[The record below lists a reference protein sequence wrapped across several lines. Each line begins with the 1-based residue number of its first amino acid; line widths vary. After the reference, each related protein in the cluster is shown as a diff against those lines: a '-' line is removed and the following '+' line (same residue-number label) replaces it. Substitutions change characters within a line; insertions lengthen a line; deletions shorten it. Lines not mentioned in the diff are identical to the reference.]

1 MVQFRDIKSA
11 VFREAG
17 FSSKK
22 DAIAFLAAKGQT
34 GHKFET
40 SEAVVEYLKANHKKA
55 ELEDLPEEV
64 KDEEREAKAASMKM
78 ADLCLSESENEY
90 VEGPTKKKNLPKKAP
105 RKKRK
110 PRKAKTAVEKIPVA
124 ELHDPT
130 AEVPESQV
138 MSD

>member
-64 KDEEREAKAASMKM
+64 KDEEREAKAAAMKM

-105 RKKRK
+105 RKKYK
-110 PRKAKTAVEKIPVA
+110 SWLTKTGIEKVLIA
-124 ELHDPT
+124 DLLGPT